1 MLSQIIPSK
10 PAGNPRVRL
19 RVPRGFW
26 LAGVLCPLRRRDFS
40 PPASVRRGVVR
51 AVDGVSLEIGESEM
65 LALVGES
72 GSGKSTIG
80 KSILGLAP
88 LTEGSVTIGG
98 FEQCSHKLAD
108 TCRNRS
114 VVDGRRE

>member
-40 PPASVRRGVVR
+40 PPASVRRGVVKSR
-51 AVDGVSLEIGESEM
+51 PGGGVQD
-65 LALVGES
+65 A
-72 GSGKSTIG
+72 IG
-80 KSILGLAP
+80 KALGGTAQDAARLRDQLDLVRDAL
-88 LTEGSVTIGG
+88 LTAS
-98 FEQCSHKLAD
+98 K
-108 TCRNRS
+108 
-114 VVDGRRE
+114 DG